1 MDGTISSLTNH
12 GFASITFGLRSNIL
26 KFYEQLVVIDREGM
40 QILLSSM
47 IQPSVTLWSDDFRAH
62 SSLTFG

>member
-1 MDGTISSLTNH
+1 MILTITL
-12 GFASITFGLRSNIL
+12 GLRSNIL

-47 IQPSVTLWSDDFRAH
+47 LQPSVTLQSSNLKAH
-62 SSLTFG
+62 SLTFG